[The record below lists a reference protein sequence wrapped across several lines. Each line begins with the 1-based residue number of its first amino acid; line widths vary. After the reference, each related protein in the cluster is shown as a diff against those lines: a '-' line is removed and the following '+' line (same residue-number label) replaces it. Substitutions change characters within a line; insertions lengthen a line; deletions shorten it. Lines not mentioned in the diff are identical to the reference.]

1 MLALRVRPCVCA
13 AFTAP
18 SLNRL
23 FGPRK
28 ATIEQNYANQ
38 LSALDKLTASA
49 CQKHYGGS
57 ACDATTAGAAAKVA
71 AANRRKR
78 GTRTRS
84 QPAVADGAA
93 DQQLLASMGQER
105 WVLESWQSVGQV
117 QGHAADHVASF
128 ASQLRSDVVK
138 AKLAPLLASWR
149 SDAKRLKLAG
159 DKALAGMAG
168 ADCRVCDVYREY
180 EEHYLGSTDAA
191 NAAAAAVAAATTRAG
206 AMTTRSDN
214 DGNTAVA
221 VAANRGS
228 GSSSGGSSSRVA
240 VSDGWMAEA
249 GYRVAVLALVHER
262 ARYRSAMRHVAD
274 EVHRMVEGRAFVI
287 RASLQLV
294 CQLQRQVWQAC
305 SVGQVPAADDL
316 VLALQR
322 LDPGTVTSY
331 RYRVGR
337 CHAMP
342 CRAIP

>member
-1 MLALRVRPCVCA
+1 MNDPHA
-13 AFTAP
+13 A
-18 SLNRL
+18 
-23 FGPRK
+23 
-28 ATIEQNYANQ
+28 I
-38 LSALDKLTASA
+38 
-49 CQKHYGGS
+49 
-57 ACDATTAGAAAKVA
+57 
-71 AANRRKR
+71 
-78 GTRTRS
+78 
-84 QPAVADGAA
+84 AA

-149 SDAKRLKLAG
+149 SDAKRLKLTG

-180 EEHYLGSTDAA
+180 KAHYLGSTDAA
-191 NAAAAAVAAATTRAG
+191 NAAAVAAATTSAG

-240 VSDGWMAEA
+240 VSDGWIAEA

-274 EVHRMVEGRAFVI
+274 EVRRMVESRAGVI
-287 RASLQLV
+287 RASLQKL

-305 SVGQVPAADDL
+305 SVGQVPAVDDL

-322 LDPGTVTSY
+322 LDPGTFTSY
-331 RYRVGR
+331 RPG
-337 CHAMP
+337 
-342 CRAIP
+342 IG